1 MTPPPPPSVRET
13 PVPVLTLEARLS
25 FFMACIIPLRP
36 WQPEASFLD
45 APVAGELSWEPTSEP
60 GMTPRLSGVDALS
73 SGPGSAPFRQP
84 NVFRL
89 L

>member
-1 MTPPPPPSVRET
+1 MTPVHQT
-13 PVPVLTLEARLS
+13 LVPLLTLEARLS

-36 WQPEASFLD
+36 WQPDASFLD
-45 APVAGELSWEPTSEP
+45 VPVAGELSWDPTSEP
-60 GMTPRLSGVDALS
+60 GMMLRLSGVDTLS
-73 SGPGSAPFRQP
+73 SMPGSAPFRQL